1 MKPGSTADFLHPRW
15 AAAFAVLALL
25 WLVHWYLP
33 VSDAPAYRRFT
44 RIAGYLATLAMLV
57 PYLHILRRF
66 FRYRYWG
73 HMTRWLQWHAG
84 TAYLAFLLTL
94 LHCRGRGNGTLTI
107 AIVLLLWAVM
117 LSGVLGFFGLK
128 MLYRIMTLAVKREL
142 GLERLEAERARLA
155 DRAVLLIDDYSL
167 LAAAPTRLTDGSV
180 LPADVRNWAALVAAV
195 SDAKTPLGKMVAPTI
210 TGNDKK
216 CFEALR
222 KDPDDEVAQAELV
235 AMLNGVIL
243 SGKGRQVKF
252 TRECLSEGTV
262 VSPELE
268 NLVKDMER
276 ERTPAEQKRQNRL
289 FLEALAPGMFEPS
302 PRLEEAVE
310 RFFSAAGMYYLRP
323 GFAGSSALD
332 WLRALT
338 GQLPSVRAGG
348 AARPAGWRWMFSRA
362 ALDRAAGGYWQRA
375 REVASGRQR
384 AIVDELWAMM
394 DSRRQMNVEY
404 WFHRLARLWLLV
416 HGPAAAALFVLI
428 ALHIG
433 TSIWY
438 GGF

>member
-1 MKPGSTADFLHPRW
+1 MKNRDSADFLHPRW
-15 AAAFAVLALL
+15 AAGFALLAVL

-33 VSDAPAYRRFT
+33 VPDAPIYRRFT

-73 HMTRWLQWHAG
+73 HMSRWLQWHAG

-94 LHCRGRGNGTLTI
+94 LHCRGRANGTLTI
-107 AIVLLLWAVM
+107 GIVIFLWIVM

-128 MLYRIMTLAVKREL
+128 ALYRLMTLAVKREL
-142 GLERLEAERARLA
+142 GLERLEAERSRLA
-155 DRAVLLIDDYSL
+155 DRAGLLIDDYSL
-167 LAAAPTRLTDGSV
+167 FAAAPTKLSDGTI
-180 LPADVRNWAALVAAV
+180 LPSDVRNWVDLVALV
-195 SDAKTPLGKMVAPTI
+195 SDAKTPLGKVVAPTI

-216 CFEALR
+216 VFEALR
-222 KDPDDEVAQAELV
+222 KDPDDEVAQADLV
-235 AMLNGVIL
+235 AMLNGVIVA
-243 SGKGRQVKF
+243 GKGRQVKF
-252 TRECLSEGTV
+252 TRDCLPESAAIGG
-262 VSPELE
+262 ELE
-268 NLVKDMER
+268 NLLRDMDR
-276 ERTPAEQKRQNRL
+276 ERTPPEQKRQNRL
-289 FLEALAPGMFEPS
+289 FIEALAPEIFEPS

-310 RFFSAAGMYYLRP
+310 RFFAAAGTYYLRP
-323 GFAGSSALD
+323 GFGGTSGLD
-332 WLRALT
+332 WLRAFT
-338 GQLPSVRAGG
+338 GQLSAVRAGG
-348 AARPAGWRWMFSRA
+348 AVRPAGWRWMFSRA

-384 AIVDELWAMM
+384 AIVDELWTMM

-404 WFHRLARLWLLV
+404 WFHRTARLWLLV

>member
-1 MKPGSTADFLHPRW
+1 MNPRSTFDFLHARW
-15 AAAFAVLALL
+15 AIVFGVMAVL
-25 WLVHWYLP
+25 WFVHWYLP
-33 VSDAPAYRRFT
+33 VPEAPAYRRFT

-57 PYLHILRRF
+57 PYVHILRRF

-73 HMTRWLQWHAG
+73 HMDTWLQWHAG
-84 TAYLAFLLTL
+84 AAYLAFFLTL
-94 LHCRGRGNGTLTI
+94 LHCRGRASTTLDLL
-107 AIVLLLWAVM
+107 IVVTLWAVM
-117 LSGVLGFFGLK
+117 VSGVFGFFGLK
-128 MLYRIMTLAVKREL
+128 LLYRLMTLTVKREL

-167 LAAAPTRLTDGSV
+167 LAASPTKLSDGTI
-180 LPADVRNWAALVAAV
+180 LPSDVRDWPGLVAAV

-222 KDPDDEVAQAELV
+222 KDPDDEAAQSELV
-235 AMLNGVIL
+235 GMLNGVIV

-252 TRECLSEGTV
+252 TKESLPENAIIV
-262 VSPELE
+262 PELE
-268 NLVKDMER
+268 NILKDLDR
-276 ERTPAEQKRQNRL
+276 ERTPAEQKRVNRL
-289 FLEALAPGMFEPS
+289 FIEALAPGMFEPS

-310 RFFSAAGMYYLRP
+310 RFFAAAGANYLRP
-323 GFAGSSALD
+323 AFASASALD

-338 GQLPSVRAGG
+338 GQLSAVRAGG
-348 AARPAGWRWMFSRA
+348 ASRPAGWRWMFSRA

-384 AIVDELWAMM
+384 AIVDELWTMM
-394 DSRRQMNVEY
+394 DSRRQMNVEF
-404 WFHRLARLWLLV
+404 WFHRFARLWLLI

-428 ALHIG
+428 AIHIV

-438 GGF
+438 GGY